1 MNDAAP
7 LRKLFLDDL
16 SVGDTFRS
24 GTHLIDEQQIK
35 SFALQFDPQP
45 FHLDNQAAEHTFF
58 AGLAASGWHTAA
70 ITMRLLVSSLP
81 LDAGLIGAGSEL
93 EWSTATRPG
102 DELRVETTVL
112 AINPSKSKPD
122 RGLVTFQTL
131 TLNQHDEVRQRS
143 IAKLLVFRRSPS
155 TGL

>member
-1 MNDAAP
+1 MNDATTP
-7 LRKLFLDDL
+7 HKLFLDDL

-24 GTHLIDEQQIK
+24 GTYLIDEQQIK
-35 SFALQFDPQP
+35 SFAVQFDPQP
-45 FHLDNQAAEHTFF
+45 FHLDNQAAEQSFF

-93 EWSTATRPG
+93 NWPTATRPG

-122 RGLVTFQTL
+122 RGLVTFQAD
-131 TLNQHDEVRQRS
+131 TLNQHGELRQRS
-143 IAKLLVFRRSPS
+143 VSKLLIFRRSS
-155 TGL
+155 CANV